1 MSPNRI
7 DRHPAVRALVSVHDV
22 MPETLDPVARLL
34 DLLDTE
40 GVRPVTLL
48 VVPGHDWQA
57 AQIDQLRQWLA
68 RGHELAGHGWLHRV
82 ERPRGLYHRLHARF
96 ISRNVAEH
104 LALDATG
111 IAALIARNHAWFA
124 NHDLPAPSLY
134 VPPAWA
140 MGAIARRDLAALP
153 FAHHEYLGGVLSA
166 RSGRFLPIP
175 MLGYEADTPARAPI
189 IRLWNHFNRQRAHA
203 NGWLRIGIHP
213 LDLNLHLAE
222 DLRCDLR
229 GYRSHASYEAL
240 DAT

>member
-1 MSPNRI
+1 MSPNRTER
-7 DRHPAVRALVSVHDV
+7 DQEVRALVSVHDV

-34 DLLDTE
+34 DLLDTQ

-48 VVPGHDWQA
+48 VVPGRDWQP
-57 AQIDQLRQWLA
+57 AQIEQLRQWQA
-68 RGHELAGHGWLHRV
+68 RGHELAGHGWLHHV

-175 MLGYEADTPARAPI
+175 MLGYEADTPARAPV
-189 IRLWNHFNRQRAHA
+189 IRLWNHINRQRARA
-203 NGWLRIGIHP
+203 SGWLRIGIHP
-213 LDLNLHLAE
+213 WDLDLHLAE
-222 DLRCDLR
+222 DLRRDLQ
-229 GYRSHASYEAL
+229 GYRSPASYEAL
-240 DAT
+240 DAA